1 MNRSGIALEAIRSR
15 IFSGHLRPGDNISI
29 PNLAKE
35 LGISRQPLN
44 DALKQLASMKI
55 VEIIPQ
61 VGSIVTTPE
70 KDDVVNFLHIFSA
83 IEAAIFTRAAEVAKP
98 EALENLDE
106 LITSDYK
113 KWVEAKHDTDK
124 SEIYRRHNRD
134 FHTGVHTAAG
144 SSVMTDI
151 SYPLWDRMDFY
162 ITVAIG
168 AHSFAPRLPDAFE
181 EHREIL
187 AAMHS
192 KEINNVRRLTELHVQ
207 SFIKEI
213 S

>member
-1 MNRSGIALEAIRSR
+1 MNRSGIALEAIRTR
-15 IFSGHLRPGDNISI
+15 IFSGNLRPGDNISI
-29 PNLAKE
+29 PNLVKE

-44 DALKQLASMKI
+44 EALKQLEAMKI

-61 VGSIVTTPE
+61 VGSIVTTPK
-70 KDDVVNFLHIFSA
+70 KDDVINFLYIFSA
-83 IEAAIFTRAAEVAKP
+83 IEAAIFARVAETAQLP
-98 EALENLDE
+98 ELKKLGQ
-106 LITSDYK
+106 LIADDYK
-113 KWVEAKHDTDK
+113 KWTNAKTDDEK
-124 SEIYRRHNRD
+124 SEIYRCHNRN

-151 SYPLWDRMDFY
+151 SYPLCDRMDFY

-168 AHSFAPRLPDAFE
+168 AHSFVPRLPDAFN
-181 EHREIL
+181 EHAEIL
-187 AAMHS
+187 SAMHT
-192 KEINNVRRLTELHVQ
+192 KDIGKVRQLTERHVQ

>member
-1 MNRSGIALEAIRSR
+1 LNRSSIALEAIRTR
-15 IFSGHLRPGDNISI
+15 IFSGNLRPGDNISI
-29 PNLAKE
+29 PNLVKE

-44 DALKQLASMKI
+44 EALKQLEAMKI

-61 VGSIVTTPE
+61 VGSIVITPK
-70 KDDVVNFLHIFSA
+70 KDDVINFLYIFSA
-83 IEAAIFTRAAEVAKP
+83 IEAAIFARVAETAQLP
-98 EALENLDE
+98 ELKKLGQ
-106 LITSDYK
+106 LIADDYK
-113 KWVEAKHDTDK
+113 KWTKAKTDDEK
-124 SEIYRRHNRD
+124 SEIYRRHNRN

-168 AHSFAPRLPDAFE
+168 AHSFVPRLPDAFN
-181 EHREIL
+181 EHVEIL
-187 AAMHS
+187 SAMHT
-192 KEINNVRRLTELHVQ
+192 KDIGKVRQLTERHVQ